1 MITVLCGMCE
11 LNNLLGCTFS
21 FEMFE
26 GPLNVVGSEIE
37 LLSGEQRFYY
47 IFLKYGGYLDK
58 IKAKQ

>member
-1 MITVLCGMCE
+1 
-11 LNNLLGCTFS
+11 
-21 FEMFE
+21 MFE

-37 LLSGEQRFYY
+37 LLSGEQRYYY